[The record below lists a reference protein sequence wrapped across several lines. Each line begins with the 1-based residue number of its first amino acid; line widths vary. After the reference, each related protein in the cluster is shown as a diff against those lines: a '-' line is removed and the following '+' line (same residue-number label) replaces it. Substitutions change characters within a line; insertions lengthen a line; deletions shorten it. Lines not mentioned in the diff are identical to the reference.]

1 MIVCPNKSSREWQNL
16 SDAIGED
23 LATLAFIRNGNEIP
37 LSEESARELVTN
49 IGLLASLENI
59 PRLSEEKIGNMLINQ
74 GLALDSVQTIDGKKF
89 YALNPNVEDIG
100 RRLGDIS
107 TNYGAILEYRGE
119 YVGVNP
125 EGLSSWNI
133 LAQSQNTKNKNATE
147 LARSFLTRIGIKI
160 AEQND
165 VLARY
170 GSNGVAD
177 FAERMVLIQSG
188 KMDVALPEEALHFF
202 LDMIP
207 QDTPELIQALD
218 KIRDTGLYK
227 ATLAKYKDNP
237 NYRTKDGQIRFDKIK
252 KEALAKQLAENLKS
266 EPTTLL
272 GKLLQKIY
280 AWIKGT
286 RIQKSPLE
294 LLEDMFRSEEIANLN
309 RNMTSD
315 EVYNQLSD
323 ERKEFYEAQ
332 DMNEEQQNTLNSILA
347 VTQAITF
354 EEGSHTLEFLDPITG
369 ERSVLKSATTLL
381 GSDFYSELESPD
393 VISLIVG
400 NYEIEF
406 EDVVDPFDSEEVK
419 AKKLIEHIVGKIV
432 AGEFEKEEI
441 ESVVGPRVSELLFQS
456 AENRKKT
463 LFGTAVHNIVEAIIL
478 DQDIDFDN
486 PEVVDPIIYK
496 FMDKET
502 LRGLVYGT
510 PRKPGIQKIITDL
523 IDSGHVLM
531 AEVEIGNKRVG
542 GIIDIIAIDKDG
554 VAHIL
559 DFKTKFLRDDP
570 SFKKF
575 DNIEDEFDYVTSLLS
590 LGGVKPGESVLPEV
604 QGKRR
609 SLKEKYAQQLSI
621 YKKVLMQAGI
631 KVGNTTIIAVG
642 YKLDKD
648 GKVTKIKA
656 FPTKP
661 LPFNDKIASGYFSD
675 IDMSNDAT
683 KKIEKSAE
691 DERTKLLDSI
701 SKPKLKESFA
711 KMLARLEQL
720 YSYFSKNKDAR
731 FVYEAFNED
740 GTNTVKETRDAVRN
754 FLENFGEDGDLT
766 NLLALQKQFIDVIES
781 GGPIIAKMSE
791 KFEALKKTT
800 SPDQRAL
807 AQKLNELY
815 KIKEFVLAYR
825 NMYQEMLGYMETTDP
840 NNLLVK
846 RLNEMVGAIDNIKN
860 SYIQTV
866 TPLIASVLGEEF
878 TDELVDNM
886 KREINEMIASAK
898 ARGDKDKVK
907 ELEKFLKDLPSEN
920 VIMETLRGMRGDIGN
935 VLSKILP
942 TISIPDVVVAGVS
955 KRLKRVLD
963 VVRLKMKDFR
973 DSLSGEFD
981 KRTQVYGK
989 GPKLSMKAMNE
1000 SLVYEAEVFEGV
1012 DEEGKDKK
1020 RFQLTFKSEFLEQ
1033 LYYDY
1038 DKLVYAY
1045 REAVKTGD
1053 KQKISDT
1060 RKKMKD
1066 FEREYFE
1073 SDYTEEYY
1081 KLTRPLDTVV
1091 TYGGTRQT
1099 VREIIGAIFAD
1110 IRAIESQYDKDAL
1123 AEGKMTEEHM
1133 KDRQELWESYYELM
1147 QLKNPDGT
1155 DKTGDAL
1162 IIAKSMVAYQN
1173 NKRFLYDDV
1182 ELTGLF
1188 EKMRT
1193 KVMLKYG
1200 ENSDEYQKWLANN
1213 TRLVVSDRYYEEMD
1227 ALMKELAS
1235 LSTNPNA
1242 ERISELYQELRTI
1255 TQPFKDKDG
1264 FINGT
1269 FMKPETVQ
1277 KIKDIQEEI
1286 DELQSQVEE
1295 YTPEG
1300 YTPEEAQIRKEQFFL
1315 RKNSPV
1321 DYDRFLMKKIDDA
1334 KDERLEQD
1342 PDLKARVDRAKAIKK
1357 QLSSMRTV
1365 QFTKYYYEELEKQER
1380 MFAEAEGITYEE
1392 LKTNNELYQQFRE
1405 SSWFMDNHTYSK
1417 RVVFD
1422 SEFGES
1428 VTSEEYV
1435 PIYIWRRN
1443 VPTKDYIEQKPARH
1457 FYKRVLKE
1465 SYVNDRGQ
1473 EVKLINKD
1481 NRDVLNRFKPKS
1493 NEKYKQQYGKDHKY
1507 LNKEYAS
1514 LKEKYNNKTASAKEK
1529 VDYENLVYIQ
1539 DQMLKAQENVE
1550 PRYRIGLA
1558 VPFAE
1563 KDFMDRFVET
1573 KGQNVKDIAQ
1583 SAFRGLVRTFTKTE
1597 ASADEGFGEALAS
1610 SDRDMAKLGTIDNYE
1625 VKYVPVRYTAKG
1637 AASDNSYDVWGS
1649 VLNYVGST
1657 IRKKELDK
1665 ELALI
1670 NGVQEIL
1677 GEVDNQPKS
1686 ETKNTIL
1693 NNIFKKYI
1701 PQLEAKLNKGTNTRL
1716 EILQS
1721 FVNSVMYNEE
1731 HFEGYDIAGV
1741 NTHKLIDK
1749 AMSLGSMTMLGLA
1762 PFNWAVNWLSGQV
1775 QNTIEAAG
1783 GKYYSFKTY
1792 QQAKKEIYRSTK
1804 YGYVMKDMMSDYSKI
1819 GKKSFWGQVM
1829 EVFDPIQGEFENEY
1843 GQKTSWNKFNNIL
1856 RAGIFAGKIWGEW
1869 EIQMSSFIAFMKNV
1883 RLYNGKMYDKD
1894 SFITMKVGVDLT
1906 GLTPKQIREKKL
1918 EAIREFDKLDT
1929 NLLDIL
1935 ELNKDGVLSVKAQ
1948 YEQTFK
1954 LGDKQFS
1961 DLIAKLHSMQKR
1973 INGSYAKFDTAYAAK
1988 SSMGRLMFF
1997 FRKYFIQLGMNR
2009 FGYMRP
2015 DYEGM
2020 TVEQGFYIT
2029 FAQTI
2034 IKDFFKFRWKFL
2046 KNWNNYS
2053 DFERAA
2059 IAKTVTELGI
2069 MLSLFAMYGLLL
2081 GYDDDDKDRMKKL
2094 KREGWATQ
2102 AMVFILLKVRSE
2114 TEQFLPLPGMGVD
2127 EIAKI
2132 YSNPSILFGTLS
2144 NFIVMF
2150 GQIFGH
2156 IGAMLGVYDG
2166 ESLYYKRDSGES
2178 PLKEK
2183 GDSKLFANFMKTFFG
2198 YTGKTFHPLDAVKGL
2213 EYAEEMYM
2221 RR

>member
-1 MIVCPNKSSREWQNL
+1 MIVCPNKSSREWKDL
-16 SDAIGED
+16 SKAVGED
-23 LATLAFIRNGNEIP
+23 VAMLAFIRNGYEVP
-37 LSEESARELVTN
+37 LTEASARELVTN
-49 IGLLASLENI
+49 VGLLKSLESI
-59 PRLSEEKIGNMLINQ
+59 PTLSEEKIADMLMNQ
-74 GLALDSVQTIDGKKF
+74 GLALDSAQTIDGRKF

-107 TNYGAILEYRGE
+107 TNYGAILEYRGD

-125 EGLSSWNI
+125 QGLSSWNI
-133 LAQSQNTKNKNATE
+133 LAQSQNSTNKNATE
-147 LARSFLTRIGIKI
+147 LARSFLTRLGVKI
-160 AEQND
+160 VEQDD

-207 QDTPELIQALD
+207 QDTPELVEALD
-218 KIRDTGLYK
+218 KIRETGLYK
-227 ATLAKYKDNP
+227 ATLARYKDNP

-252 KEALAKQLAENLKS
+252 KEALAKQLAENLKAA
-266 EPTTLL
+266 PTTLL

-332 DMNEEQQNTLNSILA
+332 DMSEEQRNSLNSILA

-354 EEGSHTLEFLDPITG
+354 EEGTHTLEFVDPATG

-406 EDVVDPFDSEEVK
+406 ENVVDPFDSEEVK
-419 AKKLIEHIVGKIV
+419 AKKLIEHIVSKIL

-441 ESVVGPRVSELLFQS
+441 ETVVGPKVSEMLFQS

-463 LFGTAVHNIVEAIIL
+463 LFGTAIHNIVEAIVL

-486 PEVVDPIIYK
+486 PDIVDPIIYN

-502 LRGLVYGT
+502 LRTLVYGT
-510 PRKPGIQKIITDL
+510 PRKPGIMKIISGL

-531 AEVEIGNKRVG
+531 TEVEIGNKKVG
-542 GIIDIIAIDKDG
+542 GVADIIAIDKDG
-554 VAHIL
+554 VAHIF
-559 DFKTKFLRDDP
+559 DFKTKFLREG
-570 SFKKF
+570 FKTF
-575 DNIEDEFDYVTSLLS
+575 DEIEDEFDYVTSIPS

-621 YKKVLMQAGI
+621 YKKILMQAGI
-631 KVGNTTIIAVG
+631 RVGDTTIIAVA

-648 GKVTKIKA
+648 GKVTKIKP
-656 FPTKP
+656 FLTKP
-661 LPFNDKIASGYFSD
+661 LPFNDKIASGYFAEL
-675 IDMSNDAT
+675 DMSNDAT
-683 KKIEKSAE
+683 KKTEKSAE

-800 SPDQRAL
+800 SPDQTAL

-825 NMYQEMLGYMETTDP
+825 NMYQEMLGYMGTTNPD
-840 NNLLVK
+840 NLLVK
-846 RLNEMVGAIDNIKN
+846 RLNEMVGAIDNIQN

-866 TPLIASVLGEEF
+866 LPYVSSMLGSEF

-898 ARGDKDKVK
+898 ARGDKNKVK

-920 VIMETLRGMRGDIGN
+920 VIMETLRGLRGDIGN

-942 TISIPDVVVAGVS
+942 TISIPDVVVAGVG

-973 DSLSGEFD
+973 DGLSVEFD

-1066 FEREYFE
+1066 FEQEFFE
-1073 SDYTEEYY
+1073 SDYTDEYY
-1081 KLTRPLDTVV
+1081 KLTRPLDAVV
-1091 TYGGTRQT
+1091 TYGNTRQT
-1099 VREIIGAIFAD
+1099 IREIINGIIGD
-1110 IRAIESQYDKDAL
+1110 IKAIEAQYDKDAL
-1123 AEGKMTEEHM
+1123 AEGKMTEQHM

-1162 IIAKSMVAYQN
+1162 VIAKSMIAYQN
-1173 NKRFLYDDV
+1173 NKRLLYDDI

-1188 EKMRT
+1188 EKMKT

-1200 ENSDEYQKWLANN
+1200 EQSDEYQKWLANN
-1213 TRLVVSDRYYEEMD
+1213 TRLVISDRYYEEMD

-1242 ERISELYQELRTI
+1242 DRISELYQELRSI

-1286 DELQSQVEE
+1286 DELQNQVEE
-1295 YTPEG
+1295 YTVDG
-1300 YTPEEAQIRKEQFFL
+1300 YTAEEKQIRKEQFYL
-1315 RKNSPV
+1315 RDNNPE
-1321 DYDRFLMKKIDDA
+1321 DYNRFIIAKIDA
-1334 KDERLEQD
+1334 KKDDRLDND
-1342 PDLKARVDRAKAIKK
+1342 PDLKARVNRAKEIKQ
-1357 QLSSMRTV
+1357 QLASMRTV

-1380 MFAEAEGITYEE
+1380 MFAEAAGVTYEE
-1392 LKTNNELYQQFRE
+1392 LKVDNDLYQQFRE
-1405 SSWFMDNHTYSK
+1405 SSWFRDNHTYSK

-1428 VTSEEYV
+1428 VTSENYIPV
-1435 PIYIWRRN
+1435 YIWRRN

-1457 FYKRVLKE
+1457 FTKRVLKE
-1465 SYVNDRGQ
+1465 SYINDRGE
-1473 EVKLINKD
+1473 EVRLMNKD

-1493 NEKYKQQYGKDHKY
+1493 NQKYKQQYGKDHKY
-1507 LNKEYAS
+1507 LNKDYAS
-1514 LKEKYNNKTASAKEK
+1514 LKEKYNNKTASPKER
-1529 VDYENLVYIQ
+1529 VDYENLVYLQ
-1539 DQMLKAQENVE
+1539 NEMLKAQENIE

-1573 KGQNVKDIAQ
+1573 KGQNVKTTVQDV
-1583 SAFRGLVRTFTKTE
+1583 FRGMQRSLTKTE
-1597 ASADEGFGEALAS
+1597 ASADEGFADELAR

-1625 VKYVPVRYTAKG
+1625 VKYVPVRYTSKG

-1657 IRKKELDK
+1657 IRKKELDQ

-1670 NGVQEIL
+1670 NTVKEIL
-1677 GEVDNQPKS
+1677 GDTENQPKS

-1693 NNIFKKYI
+1693 NNIFKTYI

-1731 HFEGYDIAGV
+1731 HFEGYDIAGI

-1749 AMSLGSMTMLGLA
+1749 AMSLGSITMLGLA

-1804 YGYVMKDMMSDYSKI
+1804 YGYVMKDMMSDYSKV

-1894 SFITMKVGVDLT
+1894 SFITMKIGVDLT

-1918 EAIREFDKLDT
+1918 EAIREFDKLET

-1935 ELNKDGVLSVKAQ
+1935 ELNKDGKLSVKAQ
-1948 YEQTFK
+1948 YQQTFQ

-1961 DLIAKLHSMQKR
+1961 DLVGKLHSMQKR
-1973 INGSYAKFDTAYAAK
+1973 INGAYAKFDTAYAAK

-1997 FRKYFIQLGMNR
+1997 FRKYFVQLGMNR

-2020 TVEQGFYIT
+2020 TIEEGFYIT
-2029 FAQTI
+2029 FAKTA
-2034 IKDFFKFRWKFL
+2034 IKDLLKLRWNIV

-2059 IAKTVTELGI
+2059 IAKTLTELGI
-2069 MLSLFAMYGLLL
+2069 ILTLWALYGLLL

-2094 KREGWATQ
+2094 KRESWATQ
-2102 AMVFILLKVRSE
+2102 AMIFTLLKVRSE
-2114 TEQFLPLPGMGVD
+2114 TEQFLPYAGVD
-2127 EIAKI
+2127 EIMKI

-2150 GQIFGH
+2150 GHMFGH
-2156 IGAMLGVYDG
+2156 IGEMVGVYDG

-2198 YTGKTFHPLDAVKGL
+2198 YTGKTFHPIDAIKGF
-2213 EYAEEMYM
+2213 EFAEDMYM